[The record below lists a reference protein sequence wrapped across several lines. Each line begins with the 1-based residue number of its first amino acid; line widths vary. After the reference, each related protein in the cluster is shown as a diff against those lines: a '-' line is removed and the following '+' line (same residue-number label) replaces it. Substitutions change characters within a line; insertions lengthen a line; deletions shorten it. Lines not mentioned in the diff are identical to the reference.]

1 MHYRVH
7 VGVLTKK
14 SISLSSSSITAT
26 PKFDKSVRRDR
37 SSIRQALR
45 TTDEDVTD
53 QLQHTAAQELVAY
66 STAELWLFK
75 RNQLEPV
82 KDLKLLVKDYAPIAK
97 NALTILVNISE
108 DKEVLNN
115 VVEDEAYLELLL
127 KRVTSQ
133 AEENADEQCMLL
145 ANLGKSSSIKK
156 LLTRKREVPK
166 PLSTSPI
173 AIDQLLDCFVKGSA
187 GSYNKHADYDYLSY
201 LFADLAKDAAGRK
214 HFLAPRKEDTN
225 IVPLTKLVVFTEHK
239 STIRRRGVANTIKNT
254 AFNVHDHARLMA
266 EQSDDGVGVL
276 PYLLLPL
283 MGDEEY
289 SDEDTEGMLDECQL
303 LPPDKQREKEVDII
317 STHLDTLLLLT
328 TSREGRERLREVK
341 CYPVVRELHL
351 QVEDE
356 GVREGCDRLVQVL
369 MRDEEGEEG
378 DEAGVV
384 APRVQ
389 EVVEDEDDQIV
400 EVM

>member
-1 MHYRVH
+1 MPTE
-7 VGVLTKK
+7 LEE
-14 SISLSSSSITAT
+14 IDSLSSSFTTAT
-26 PKFDKSVRRDR
+26 PKYDKSVRRHG
-37 SSIRQALR
+37 SIVRQALR
-45 TTDEDVTD
+45 TASQDGTD

-66 STAELWLFK
+66 STAEPWLFK

-82 KDLKLLVKDYAPIAK
+82 KDLKLLIKDYAPIAK

-108 DKEVLNN
+108 DQEVLKNI
-115 VVEDEAYLELLL
+115 VEDEAYLELLL
-127 KRVTSQ
+127 KRVTNQ
-133 AEENADEQCMLL
+133 GQENADEQCMLL

-156 LLTRKREVPK
+156 LLTLKREVPN

-201 LFADLAKDAAGRK
+201 LFADLAKDEAGRK
-214 HFLAPRKEDTN
+214 HFLTPRQEDTN

-266 EQSDDGVGVL
+266 EQSEDGVGVL

-303 LPPDKQREKEVDII
+303 LPPNKQREKEVDIM

-328 TSREGRERLREVK
+328 TSKEGRERLREVK
-341 CYPVVRELHL
+341 CYPIVRELHL

-378 DEAGVV
+378 EAEAGAVV
-384 APRVQ
+384 PRVQ
-389 EVVEDEDDQIV
+389 EVEEVEDDQIV
-400 EVM
+400 DVM

>member
-1 MHYRVH
+1 MPTELEELVEFLHH
-7 VGVLTKK
+7 GNTQ
-14 SISLSSSSITAT
+14 
-26 PKFDKSVRRDR
+26 
-37 SSIRQALR
+37 IRQI
-45 TTDEDVTD
+45 
-53 QLQHTAAQELVAY
+53 AAQELVAY
-66 STAELWLFK
+66 STAEPWLFK

-82 KDLKLLVKDYAPIAK
+82 KDLKLLIKDYAPIAK

-108 DKEVLNN
+108 DQEVLKNI
-115 VVEDEAYLELLL
+115 VEDEAYLELLL
-127 KRVTSQ
+127 KRVTNQ
-133 AEENADEQCMLL
+133 GQENADEQCMLL

-156 LLTRKREVPK
+156 LLTLKREVPN

-201 LFADLAKDAAGRK
+201 LFADLAKDEAGRK
-214 HFLAPRKEDTN
+214 HFLTPRQEDTN

-266 EQSDDGVGVL
+266 EQSEDGVGVL

-303 LPPDKQREKEVDII
+303 LPPNKQREKEVDIM

-328 TSREGRERLREVK
+328 TSKEGRERLREVK
-341 CYPVVRELHL
+341 CYPIVRELHL

-378 DEAGVV
+378 EAEAGAVV
-384 APRVQ
+384 PRVQ
-389 EVVEDEDDQIV
+389 EVEEVEDDQIV
-400 EVM
+400 DVM